1 MKHRTGFLVIAAL
14 VVSLGAGGAYAY
26 FRSSGTGSGSA
37 STGTLLTVTAA
48 AGTPN
53 TPLLPGG
60 PAGDVALTVT
70 NPNSF
75 AVTLVSVAGNGTIAA
90 DGGHSG
96 CTTPGVTFTAP
107 TGSPLPVTILAN
119 STNQVVD
126 LPGAASMSTASSAG
140 CQGAT
145 FSIPVTIVVH
155 K

>member
-1 MKHRTGFLVIAAL
+1 MKHRTLVLVIAAL
-14 VVSLGAGGAYAY
+14 LVSLGAGAALAY
-26 FRSSGTGSGSA
+26 FTSTGSAHASA
-37 STGTLLTVTAA
+37 STATLLTVTAS
-48 AGTPN
+48 AGTPA

-60 PAGDVALTVT
+60 TGDVALTVT

-75 AVTLVSVAGNGTIAA
+75 AVRLVSVAANGAITA
-90 DGGHSG
+90 DGGHLG
-96 CTTPGVTFTAP
+96 CTTTGVTFTAP
-107 TGSPLPVTILAN
+107 TGSPLPATILAN

>member
-1 MKHRTGFLVIAAL
+1 MKHRTLVLVIAAL
-14 VVSLGAGGAYAY
+14 LVSLGAGAAFAY
-26 FRSSGTGSGSA
+26 FKGSGSA
-37 STGTLLTVTAA
+37 HGSASTATLVTVTAS
-48 AGTPN
+48 AGTPT
-53 TPLLPGG
+53 TPLLPGST
-60 PAGDVALTVT
+60 GDVALAVT

-75 AVTLVSVAGNGTIAA
+75 PVTLVSIAANGTISA
-90 DGGHSG
+90 DGGHPG
-96 CTTPGVTFTAP
+96 CTATGVTFTAP

-119 STNQVVD
+119 STNQLVD